1 MKIYLTLINTG
12 WINSELAIRL
22 IKWIHESKYNV
33 YYESSN
39 LQPLEH
45 NRNTVVQR
53 FLKSDSDYLLMMD
66 NDNIPA
72 KNPITLADFNK
83 DIITCPVPI
92 YQDIVYLN
100 AFLRKE
106 DYLEPIDIKKQ
117 KGLVE
122 IDSTGTGVIMCSRK
136 VLETIK
142 KPFERIFD
150 EDGIAILGSDLAFS
164 EKAKEAGFKLYSDT
178 SNICKHYKMIDLNS
192 LLLS

>member
-1 MKIYLTLINTG
+1 MKIYLALINTG

-22 IKWIHESKYNV
+22 IRWIHESKYDV

-39 LQPLEH
+39 LRPLEN

-53 FLKSDSDYLLMMD
+53 FLKSDSDYLLMLDDD
-66 NDNIPA
+66 NVPT
-72 KNPITLADFNK
+72 KNPLMLADFRK
-83 DIITCPVPI
+83 DIVTQPVPI

-100 AFLRKE
+100 AFLKKE
-106 DYLEPIDIKKQ
+106 DYLEPISLDDP
-117 KGLVE
+117 KGLIE
-122 IDSTGTGVIMCSRK
+122 IDSTGTGIIMCSRK

-164 EKAKEAGFKLYSDT
+164 EKAKEAGFRIYTDT
-178 SNICKHYKMIDLNS
+178 SSIAKHYKSVNLCDFV
-192 LLLS
+192 